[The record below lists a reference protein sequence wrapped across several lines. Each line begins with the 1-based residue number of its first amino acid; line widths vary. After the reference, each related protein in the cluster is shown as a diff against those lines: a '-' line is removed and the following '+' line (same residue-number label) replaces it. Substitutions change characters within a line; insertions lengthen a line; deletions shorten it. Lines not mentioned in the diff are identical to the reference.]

1 MIERK
6 RITAITINHRRPASS
21 AKIEQLAES
30 IEQIGLLNPITV
42 SDWGVLVA
50 GLHRLE
56 ACKKLGWTEIPC
68 NVIKEDDAELAE
80 IDENLIRNELTTL
93 ERGELLA
100 RRKEIYEERHPE
112 TKAVNEKGGP
122 GRGNKTNEMISPVL
136 TPAFAADTAAKT
148 GLTPRSIQQEVQIA
162 KNIAPEVKESIRET
176 PIADRKTDLLQL
188 ARMEPQQQKQ
198 IVSQVSSG
206 AAKTISQAVK
216 QQAESDPELKRI
228 DREHHIQNMVL
239 KSLVICASAGIGDYD
254 EAVEIYLRWSPDWT
268 TQECAD
274 RAAASI
280 AHLEK
285 LKAAFTNARKLR
297 AVK

>member
-21 AKIEQLAES
+21 AKIAQLAES
-30 IEQIGLLNPITV
+30 IEQVGLLNPITV
-42 SDWGVLVA
+42 TDWGVLVA

-80 IDENLIRNELTTL
+80 IDENLIRNELTKL
-93 ERGELLA
+93 EHDELIL
-100 RRKEIYEERHPE
+100 RRKGIYEDRHPE
-112 TKAVNEKGGP
+112 TKQGIAQAAGMN
-122 GRGNKTNEMISPVL
+122 RAAGNNVSEIISP
-136 TPAFAADTAAKT
+136 TFAADTAAKT
-148 GLTPRSIQQEVQIA
+148 GLSPRSVQQSVQIA
-162 KNIAPEVKESIRET
+162 NKITPEVEDIIRDT

-188 ARMEPQQQKQ
+188 ARMEPEQQKEIIQ
-198 IVSQVSSG
+198 QVTAG
-206 AAKTISQAVK
+206 AAKTVSQAVR
-216 QQAESDPELKRI
+216 QQAETDPELKRI

-239 KSLVICASAGIGDYD
+239 KSLDVCATAGIGDYD

-268 TQECAD
+268 PNECAD

-285 LKAAFTNARKLR
+285 LKAAFMNVRILKV
-297 AVK
+297 VK

>member
-30 IEQIGLLNPITV
+30 IEQVGLLNPITV
-42 SDWGVLVA
+42 TDWGVLVA

-56 ACKKLGWTEIPC
+56 ACKKLGWTEISC

-80 IDENLIRNELTTL
+80 IDENLIRNELTTM

-112 TKAVNEKGGP
+112 TKAGAAGANASNAAQGKEHAS
-122 GRGNKTNEMISPVL
+122 EIIS
-136 TPAFAADTAAKT
+136 FATDTAAKT

-188 ARMEPQQQKQ
+188 ARMEPEQQKQ
-198 IVSQVSSG
+198 IISHVSSG
-206 AAKTISQAVK
+206 AAKTVSQAVK

-239 KSLVICASAGIGDYD
+239 KSLDICASAGIGDYD

-268 TQECAD
+268 PQECAD

-285 LKAAFTNARKLR
+285 LKAAFANVRKLR